1 MDFPSYY
8 TVEDVAKITGLSTRT
23 IRNYLKDGKL
33 QGKKIGV
40 QWRFTEENIKNLFT
54 FQEVADSMSEARHQ
68 MVLDFLQKKEIE
80 GPEACTIYA
89 VACSS
94 GEEAQKLSKPVLE
107 VVNRLKKQ
115 GKLSFSFECFDGLAR
130 FYFVGEA
137 VLVQELLTLLTKCK
151 RGGFIDT

>member
-54 FQEVADSMSEARHQ
+54 FQEVADSMSEAKHQ
-68 MVLDFLQKKEIE
+68 MVFDFLQKRNIE
-80 GPEACTIYA
+80 KAEVCTIYA
-89 VACSS
+89 LACSS
-94 GEEAQKLSKPVLE
+94 NQEAQEMCEQVLE
-107 VVNRLKKQ
+107 VVNRVKKQ
-115 GKLSFSFECFDGLAR
+115 GGLKFSFDYHDGLAR
-130 FYFVGEA
+130 YFLVGEP
-137 VLVQELLTLLTKCK
+137 VLIQEVLEFLTKLQ
-151 RGGFIDT
+151 RSDFSGG